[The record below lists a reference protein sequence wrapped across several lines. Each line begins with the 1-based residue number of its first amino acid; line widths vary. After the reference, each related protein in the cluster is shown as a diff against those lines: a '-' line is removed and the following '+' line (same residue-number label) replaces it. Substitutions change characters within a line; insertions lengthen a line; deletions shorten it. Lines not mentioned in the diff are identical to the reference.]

1 MCSTSLSG
9 DAVCLPGK
17 KDGSEGSG
25 SDSPVEEIT
34 GEMEGNLVIWNRMHR
49 CIRLDL
55 SSQKETA
62 GALFIRLAEHIPF
75 AFLGA
80 TPWMQVE
87 NEQDFQEMVR
97 MVDLYQEIHGGTC
110 L

>member
-25 SDSPVEEIT
+25 SDSA
-34 GEMEGNLVIWNRMHR
+34 GGGNYRRDGRKFGDMEQNASVHPSGSV
-49 CIRLDL
+49 
-55 SSQKETA
+55 QKETA

-87 NEQDFQEMVR
+87 NEKDFQEMVR

>member
-1 MCSTSLSG
+1 MEQNASVHPSG
-9 DAVCLPGK
+9 SVQ
-17 KDGSEGSG
+17 SEGDGRSVVH
-25 SDSPVEEIT
+25 PAC
-34 GEMEGNLVIWNRMHR
+34 RAH
-49 CIRLDL
+49 
-55 SSQKETA
+55 
-62 GALFIRLAEHIPF
+62 PF
-75 AFLGA
+75 CVSGA